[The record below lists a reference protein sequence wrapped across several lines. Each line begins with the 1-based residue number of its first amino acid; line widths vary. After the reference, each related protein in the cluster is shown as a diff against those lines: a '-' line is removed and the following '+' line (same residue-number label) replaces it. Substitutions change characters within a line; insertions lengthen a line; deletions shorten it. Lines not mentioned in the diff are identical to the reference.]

1 MMASISFIDTS
12 ILCNLVPVPGYDQ
25 QREQVLEEMGRR
37 LDEGE
42 EFILPIT
49 SVIETGNHIA
59 QLGSGS
65 ARRQAATK
73 LDELL
78 RLICAGQAPWV
89 LHDVAW
95 DSMFL
100 QQLLDGADTQTS
112 YIDHAQAGVGAG
124 DLCILTERQAFSNRS
139 RIPAGIWTLDG
150 GLSAR
155 S

>member
-1 MMASISFIDTS
+1 MGSISFIDTS
-12 ILCNLVPVPGYDQ
+12 ILCNLVPVPGFDQ
-25 QREQVLEEMGRR
+25 QHEQILAEMGDR
-37 LDEGE
+37 LNNGE

-59 QLGSGS
+59 QLSSGS

-73 LDELL
+73 LDALL
-78 RLICAGQAPWV
+78 RLICAGRAPWV

-95 DSMFL
+95 DSSFL
-100 QQLLDGADTQTS
+100 QQLLDGADTATT

-124 DLCILTERQAFSNRS
+124 DLCILTERQAFSKRS

-150 GLSAR
+150 GLAAHA
-155 S
+155 

>member
-1 MMASISFIDTS
+1 MGTLTFIDTS

-25 QREQVLEEMGRR
+25 QRAEVAGEMSDR
-37 LDEGE
+37 LRAGE

-59 QLGSGS
+59 QLGSGG
-65 ARRQAATK
+65 ARRQAATR
-73 LDELL
+73 LDAML
-78 RLICAGQAPWV
+78 RMICAGQAPWV

-95 DSMFL
+95 NRDFL

-112 YIDHAQAGVGAG
+112 YIEHAQSGVGAG
-124 DLCILTERQAFSNRS
+124 DLCILTERQSFTERS
-139 RIPAGIWTLDG
+139 RIPAAIWTLDQ

-155 S
+155 L

>member
-1 MMASISFIDTS
+1 MGSISFIDTS

-25 QREQVLEEMGRR
+25 QREQVLEEMGHR
-37 LDEGE
+37 LDNGE
-42 EFILPIT
+42 QFILPIT

-59 QLGSGS
+59 QLSSGS

-73 LDELL
+73 LDGLL
-78 RLICAGQAPWV
+78 RLICEGQAPWV

-95 DSMFL
+95 DRVFL
-100 QQLLDGADTQTS
+100 QQLLDGADTATS

-124 DLCILTERQAFSNRS
+124 DLCILTERQAFSKRS
-139 RIPAGIWTLDG
+139 RIPVDIWTLDG

-155 S
+155 A

>member
-1 MMASISFIDTS
+1 MGTISFIDTT

-25 QREQVLEEMGRR
+25 HRDQVIEEMSIR
-37 LDEGE
+37 LDHGE

-59 QLGSGS
+59 QLGSGG
-65 ARRQAATK
+65 ARRQAAMK
-73 LDELL
+73 LNDLL

-95 DSMFL
+95 NDSFL
-100 QQLLDGADTQTS
+100 QKLLDGADTETS
-112 YIDHAQAGVGAG
+112 YVDHAVAGVGAG
-124 DLCILTERQAFSNRS
+124 DLCILTERQTYSERT
-139 RIPAGIWTLDG
+139 RRPAGIWTLDG

-155 S
+155 A